1 MKIIALHNLED
12 VASLLTDV
20 TLITEIE
27 VSSVPNFE
35 KFKKYIKKYSFSAVI
50 VLEDLFTKAVEEIL
64 TNPKSPKAVMLL
76 IKNEDEVNRYLRLGI
91 TELNIESIPF
101 NPLTLFV
108 KIKGLLSNM
117 AYIRRSIEEGEIEI
131 DFYRY
136 GLFNLLNLLTQTDK
150 TTFLAVK
157 DLDEDKI
164 LYSLRVRNGQVVS
177 ASVEIEKI
185 AEIHLDDS
193 IPKLVVEEPV
203 THEDRVLFKNTA
215 EFYKA
220 LLEVEEVSQM
230 ETPVMIKP
238 KVEPQKV
245 SFIKVNPLRERRIY
259 AFPYKG
265 FKLYTQPFEGIDRNE
280 KALIAVTQIDD
291 YTLSALRVLK
301 IKGGNFKILTSPS
314 IEGFLKLQGFE
325 NSRFFRTEKVEIYE
339 FPFLGSKLECVLFLE
354 GILISGNLFGSYVSK
369 DSEFFDRIFGGH
381 LRVFHYANISSG
393 EKLSKAMEVLSPI
406 LDKAFYIFPN
416 YGYAIDKT
424 AISFVREVLEN
435 LSFPEGGNPLSQN
448 WKNLVHILPR
458 EVENFD
464 EFMHI
469 LRSGDS
475 AILFNL
481 IDEMET
487 LGITPYEV

>member
-1 MKIIALHNLED
+1 MRVIALHNLEE
-12 VASLLTDV
+12 VASLLTEV

-27 VSSVPNFE
+27 VSSVPNIE
-35 KFKKYIKKYSFSAVI
+35 KFKQYIKKYKFNAAI
-50 VLEDLFTKAVEEIL
+50 ILGRMFIQAAEEIL
-64 TNPKSPKAVMLL
+64 TNLKAPKGIVLL
-76 IKNEDEVNRYLRLGI
+76 TQNENEINKYLRLGI
-91 TELNIESIPF
+91 TELNVESIPF

-108 KIKGLLSNM
+108 KIKGLLSTI
-117 AYIRRSIEEGEIEI
+117 AYIRRVIEEGEIKL

-157 DLDEDKI
+157 DLEEDKI

-185 AEIHLDDS
+185 VEFHLDDS
-193 IPKLVVEEPV
+193 VPKLIMEEPV

-220 LLEVEEVSQM
+220 LLEVERVPQM
-230 ETPVMIKP
+230 ETSVVVKP

-259 AFPYKG
+259 TLPYKG
-265 FKLYTQPFEGIDRNE
+265 FKFYTQPFEGIDREEN
-280 KALIAVTQIDD
+280 ALIAVTQIDD
-291 YTLSALRVLK
+291 YILSTLRVLK

-314 IEGFLKLQGFE
+314 IEGYLKLQGFE
-325 NSRFFRTEKVEIYE
+325 NSRFFRPADVEIYE

-354 GILISGNLFGSYVSK
+354 GIVVSGNLFGSFVSK
-369 DSEFFDRIFGGH
+369 DTDFFDRVFGGH

-393 EKLSKAMEVLSPI
+393 EKLSKAMEKLTSVV
-406 LDKAFYIFPN
+406 DKAFYIFPN

-424 AISFVREVLEN
+424 ATSFVKEVLEN
-435 LSFPEGGNPLSQN
+435 LNFPEEDTSLSRN
-448 WKNLVHILPR
+448 WSNLVYILPR
-458 EVENFD
+458 KVKNFD
-464 EFMHI
+464 EFIHF

-487 LGITPYEV
+487 LGIVPYEL

>member
-20 TLITEIE
+20 TLITEME
-27 VSSVPNFE
+27 VSSVPNLE
-35 KFKKYIKKYSFSAVI
+35 KFKQYLKKYKFNATI
-50 VLEDLFTKAVEEIL
+50 VLGDLFIKASEEIL
-64 TNPKSPKAVMLL
+64 TNPNSPKAVILL
-76 IKNEDEVNRYLRLGI
+76 VKDENEINKYLSLGI

-108 KIKGLLSNM
+108 KIKGLLSNI
-117 AYIRRSIEEGEIEI
+117 AYIRRVIEEGEIKI

-157 DLDEDKI
+157 DLEEDKI
-164 LYSLRVRNGQVVS
+164 LYSLRIRNGQVVS

-185 AEIHLDDS
+185 AEINLDDS
-193 IPKLVVEEPV
+193 IPKVIIEEPV
-203 THEDRVLFKNTA
+203 THEDRVLFKNTS

-220 LLEVEEVSQM
+220 LLEVEKVLPTEVS
-230 ETPVMIKP
+230 VAVKP
-238 KVEPQKV
+238 KFEPQKV

-259 AFPYKG
+259 TFPYEG
-265 FKLYTQPFEGIDRNE
+265 FRFYTQPFEGINKSD
-280 KALIAVTQIDD
+280 KSLIAVTQIDD

-325 NSRFFRTEKVEIYE
+325 NSRFFRTEKVEVYE

-424 AISFVREVLEN
+424 GIPFVREVLEN
-435 LSFPEGGNPLSQN
+435 LSFPEGGNTLSQN
-448 WKNLVHILPR
+448 WKNLTQVLPR
-458 EVENFD
+458 KVENFD
-464 EFMHI
+464 EFISI
-469 LRSGDS
+469 LRRVDS